1 MGMSGHHQQPK
12 ANKALVATAHSR
24 LSCQGVLHS
33 PSPQLRRLPE
43 ENMKRRQMNSLAHS
57 LCGYL
62 CSRNNDISG
71 YWGIGILCSEAK
83 RDKRKR
89 LSFKIR
95 PGEQISIY
103 GHLISESSE
112 ITEKLVTCD
121 LDSIEGRIS
130 FFNDGRYPDGT
141 ERYTCG
147 VAIAITQG
155 SRTGMSMSHVSCW
168 PHDRSR
174 ESRRAAAAAYRLSL
188 MERLKLHLE

>member
-1 MGMSGHHQQPK
+1 MADGSVQCLGRS
-12 ANKALVATAHSR
+12 A
-24 LSCQGVLHS
+24 
-33 PSPQLRRLPE
+33 E

-57 LCGYL
+57 LCRYL

-71 YWGIGILCSEAK
+71 YWGIGILCAEAK
-83 RDKRKR
+83 RDKQRK

-95 PGEQISIY
+95 PGEEISIY

-112 ITEKLVTCD
+112 VTQKLVKCD

-130 FFNDGRYPDGT
+130 FFDDGRYPDGT

-147 VAIAITQG
+147 IAIAVTQG
-155 SRTGMSMSHVSCW
+155 NRTGMSMSHVSCW

-174 ESRRAAAAAYRLSL
+174 ESRRAKAAAYRLSL
-188 MERLKLHLE
+188 MERLKLLLK